1 MPELV
6 EEEHPACDD
15 DPYAGDKV
23 AARDGVG
30 EEEVQLITDM
40 VPATRGK
47 TQVRTLSF
55 NLNNETHI

>member
-30 EEEVQLITDM
+30 EEKVQLIADM

-47 TQVRTLSF
+47 TQRLELS
-55 NLNNETHI
+55 LLT